1 MDGVMTPTLNELTR
15 RATAL
20 AQSGTRT
27 LLGIVG
33 APGAGKSTVAE
44 QIFAQLPAGAAALV
58 PMDGFHIADAVL
70 VEAGLRERKGAPETF
85 DQVGFVVAL
94 HRLRQAS
101 ETVYLPRFDRT
112 IEDSIAAAIA
122 VPADVALVIVEGNY
136 LLHWPDAA
144 ALLHQSWFLDPHP
157 RLRRSRLIERRL
169 ALGQDLDTAR
179 TWALGPDQRNADLIE
194 SDRDRADLLVTIS
207 PAHGVRLVS

>member
-1 MDGVMTPTLNELTR
+1 MDGVMTPTVNELVR

-20 AQSGTRT
+20 AESGTRT

-44 QIFAQLPAGAAALV
+44 QIYAQLPAGAAALV

-70 VEAGLRERKGAPETF
+70 VEVGLRERKGAPDTF
-85 DQVGFVVAL
+85 DRAGFVVAL

-101 ETVYLPRFDRT
+101 DTVYLPRFDRT

-157 RLRRSRLIERRL
+157 RLRRSRLIQRRL
-169 ALGQDLDTAR
+169 ALGQNLDVAR
-179 TWALGPDQRNADLIE
+179 AWALGPDQHNADLIE

-207 PAHGVRLVS
+207 PTHGVTLVS